1 MTKTR
6 INWIDIAKGIGI
18 LLVILGHSPRDIMV
32 DRYTAIHFMF
42 SFIYS
47 FHMPLFF
54 FLAGVT
60 FHSFKKSDGFII
72 KKTRQLFVPLICYS
86 LTIYAV
92 FYIADLIPFL
102 HSLFE
107 NASMGIVPIKEYL
120 LETLNIN
127 NPYAFHTWYIWV
139 LFIIEIIMF
148 VYEKYILRKELGSV
162 AYLIPV
168 ILFAIIIHFF
178 VKLDSA
184 LLTYVIKNLFYFSLG
199 VLYSIKGGALQEK
212 YNKKISLN
220 LLFLI
225 GIIMTTVNTLSAIN
239 VITFNEQLTSIL
251 YAMQFLIGNI
261 LMILL
266 TVNLSKKIADNKF
279 LINLGKNSF
288 NIYLL
293 HQPFCCAVIGMVL
306 VKILP
311 ANIFCYILIM
321 FVCSICS
328 IVLPLLFVKLVN
340 KIKMGKV
347 MEILYNVKLVDKAE

>member
-32 DRYTAIHFMF
+32 DSYPAIHFMF

-72 KKTRQLFVPLICYS
+72 KKTRQLFIPLICYS

-102 HSLFE
+102 HTLFE
-107 NASMGIVPIKEYL
+107 NASMGVVPLKEYIL
-120 LETLNIN
+120 DTLNIN

-148 VYEKYILRKELGSV
+148 IYEKYILRKKSGSIV
-162 AYLIPV
+162 YLIPV
-168 ILFAIIIHFF
+168 VLVTIIIHFF
-178 VKLDSA
+178 VKLDLA
-184 LLTYVIKNLFYFSLG
+184 LLNYVVKNLFYFSLG
-199 VLYSIKGGALQEK
+199 VIYSIKGGALQEK
-212 YNKKISLN
+212 HNKKIVLK
-220 LLFLI
+220 LLFSV
-225 GIIMTTVNTLSAIN
+225 GIIMTILHTLSAIN
-239 VITFNEQLTSIL
+239 VITFNEPVTFIL
-251 YAMQFLIGNI
+251 NDLQFLIGNT

-266 TVNLSKKIADNKF
+266 IVNLSKKIADNKF
-279 LINLGKNSF
+279 LIYLGQNSF

-311 ANIFCYILIM
+311 ANLLCYILIM
-321 FVCSICS
+321 IVCSICS
-328 IVLPLLFVKLVN
+328 IILPLLFVKLVN

-347 MEILYNVKLVDKAE
+347 MEILYNVKPVNKAK

>member
-32 DRYTAIHFMF
+32 DSYPAIRFMF

-72 KKTRQLFVPLICYS
+72 KKTKQLFIPLICYS
-86 LTIYAV
+86 LTIYAI

-107 NASMGIVPIKEYL
+107 NASMGIVPIKEYM

-148 VYEKYILRKELGSV
+148 IYEKYVLRKESESIV
-162 AYLIPV
+162 CLIPI
-168 ILFAIIIHFF
+168 ILVTIIIHFF
-178 VKLDSA
+178 VKSDSA
-184 LLTYVIKNLFYFSLG
+184 LLNYVAKNLFYFSLG
-199 VLYSIKGGALQEK
+199 VIYSIKGGALQEK
-212 YNKKISLN
+212 YNNKVSVK
-220 LLFLI
+220 LLFSI
-225 GIIMTTVNTLSAIN
+225 GLIMTIVQTLSVIN
-239 VITFNEQLTSIL
+239 VITFNEQVTFIL
-251 YAMQFLIGNI
+251 NALQFLIGNT

-266 TVNLSKKIADNKF
+266 IVNLSKKTADNKF
-279 LINLGKNSF
+279 LIYLGKNSF

-311 ANIFCYILIM
+311 ANLLCYILIM
-321 FVCSICS
+321 IVCSICS
-328 IVLPLLFVKLVN
+328 IVLPLIFVKLVN
-340 KIKMGKV
+340 KLKIEKIT
-347 MEILYNVKLVDKAE
+347 EILYNVKLVNKVK